1 MTAAA
6 GVPQLASLDLARF
19 ESAAIL
25 KQVAAA
31 SRQLAELKG
40 VTVAIPN
47 QEILINTLGL
57 QEAKDSSEIE
67 NVVTTHE
74 QLFREANLPEE
85 DRSPAGKEVLR
96 YVSALR
102 LGRDAVARTGL
113 LTCNDI
119 VRIQNALELNQAGFR
134 KVPGTALK
142 NQYGEIVY
150 TPPDPQFIVPLM
162 TDLERFINSGDGS
175 PLDPLIK
182 MAIAHFQ
189 FESIHPF
196 YDGNGRTGRIVNVLY
211 LVKEKLLDVPAL
223 TMSRHIIQT
232 KAEYYRLFRTV
243 RDAGTWEE
251 WVLYMLTAV
260 EATARQGI
268 VTVGAIRHAL
278 LTMKH
283 AMRSTHKRIYSQ
295 DLLNL
300 LFSRPYTR
308 IQFVKEELGISR
320 ITATKYLD
328 TLANN
333 GFLERVR
340 IGRVNYYINPALVEI
355 LTGVVSISRRNPCNV
370 SKAPFSGPA

>member
-1 MTAAA
+1 MTAPA
-6 GVPQLASLDLARF
+6 GVPQLASLDQARF
-19 ESAAIL
+19 ESADVL

-134 KVPGTALK
+134 KVPGAALK
-142 NQYGEIVY
+142 NQYGETVY

-223 TMSRHIIQT
+223 YMSRHIIQT

-268 VTVGAIRHAL
+268 VTVGAIRQAL

-355 LTGVVSISRRNPCNV
+355 LTGVALRQDDSSR
-370 SKAPFSGPA
+370 APS